1 VPSRFAFDDIEHI
14 VSTAIGDCEAGHNTY
29 IEGRTVPT
37 SLRGNAR
44 GRLINTVAVFAL
56 VIDSDADKGMGWT
69 PAATI
74 HPSMTVE
81 TSPGNFQF
89 WFSLKA
95 AVTAELAQKLG
106 ERIRHAVNSDHDTG
120 NPTQPYRIAGTIN
133 YPNANKIARGRITVW
148 TRLVALDPMMLW
160 TPEDIERAFPAP
172 EQPKTNGSACRAL
185 LS

>member
-1 VPSRFAFDDIEHI
+1 
-14 VSTAIGDCEAGHNTY
+14 
-29 IEGRTVPT
+29 
-37 SLRGNAR
+37 
-44 GRLINTVAVFAL
+44 GRLVNTVAVFAL

-89 WFSLKA
+89 WFFLKA

-106 ERIRHAVNSDHDTG
+106 ERIRHALNSDHDTG

-133 YPNANKIARGRITVW
+133 QLSERQQNRARTHHRVDPARRARPDDAVDAGRYRAGISGTGTAQDQRQCLSCSLVITPWPWVP
-148 TRLVALDPMMLW
+148 R
-160 TPEDIERAFPAP
+160 
-172 EQPKTNGSACRAL
+172 
-185 LS
+185 

>member
-1 VPSRFAFDDIEHI
+1 VNAGSDDPSQYD
-14 VSTAIGDCEAGHNTY
+14 G
-29 IEGRTVPT
+29 
-37 SLRGNAR
+37 GNEPR
-44 GRLINTVAVFAL
+44 QFSVLVF
-56 VIDSDADKGMGWT
+56 
-69 PAATI
+69 
-74 HPSMTVE
+74 
-81 TSPGNFQF
+81 
-89 WFSLKA
+89 LKA